1 MITLELDI
9 FPASSTLKVR
19 VLHQAYNCCGLFPDG
34 IPEMFDGAEVNEA
47 EVLAWISK
55 ELATNEVTTFL
66 IETNLISNQT
76 FNKTLTGE
84 TGEQSRGRDAD
95 C

>member
-1 MITLELDI
+1 
-9 FPASSTLKVR
+9 
-19 VLHQAYNCCGLFPDG
+19 
-34 IPEMFDGAEVNEA
+34 MFDGAEVNEA

-84 TGEQSRGRDAD
+84 TGEQSCGRDAD
-95 C
+95 CQARACRPHLHR

>member
-1 MITLELDI
+1 
-9 FPASSTLKVR
+9 
-19 VLHQAYNCCGLFPDG
+19 
-34 IPEMFDGAEVNEA
+34 MFDGAEVNEA

-66 IETNLISNQT
+66 IETILMSNQT

-84 TGEQSRGRDAD
+84 TGE
-95 C
+95 